1 MNEIYPA
8 VKDLL
13 IDICVTNAE
22 EDLKDCVIEVTTGAG
37 KRIKIESE
45 WFGHPYSG
53 ITNVSVTKKNHDGGK
68 KHDNGK

>member
-13 IDICVTNAE
+13 IDICLTNDQE
-22 EDLKDCVIEVTTGAG
+22 HLKDCVIEVTTGTG

-53 ITNVSVTKKNHDGGK
+53 ITNVSVTKKNHNGK
-68 KHDNGK
+68 GKHDDGK